1 MTLAETLAEV
11 RKRIAA
17 SAGKDMNEQNTKAA
31 LIDPVL
37 RALGWDVGNL
47 EEVLQEYKRKSHD
60 KPIDYAMM
68 LLRMPKLFLEAK
80 ALGQSL
86 DIPKWANQIMGYAAV
101 GGVKWVVLTNG
112 DDYRIYNSCV
122 AVPIEQ
128 KLFRSVRVSNEHS
141 PTEKTLA
148 LLAKDGIRENE
159 IEVLWDAQFV
169 DCQVRSALEQLFS
182 PTPDPSLIRA
192 IRGRAKDLPAKEI
205 RKSLARMHAKF
216 DFPVEPG
223 PSMMV
228 GEKRSNAARKAWE
241 TRRGTKNADHDR
253 VKLRDVIE
261 AGILSAPLKLTATYK
276 GKEFESELL
285 LDGTVRFQEKVYKTC
300 SAAAGVA
307 KGIAKL
313 GRGTLPSNGW
323 DFWSY
328 RDESGSVVPLASARE
343 KYLRRNAK

>member
-1 MTLAETLAEV
+1 MTLAQTLAEV

-17 SAGKDMNEQNTKAA
+17 SEGKDMNEQNTKAA

-60 KPIDYAMM
+60 KPIDYAML
-68 LLRMPKLFLEAK
+68 LLRMPKLFVEAK

-128 KLFRSVRVSNEHS
+128 KLFRSIRVSDENS

-148 LLAKDGIRENE
+148 LLTKDGIRENE

-169 DCQVRSALEQLFS
+169 DRQVRSALEQLFS
-182 PTPDPSLIRA
+182 PEPDPSLIRA
-192 IRGRAKDLPAKEI
+192 LRGRAKDVPAKEI

-216 DFPVEPG
+216 DFPVEAETPT
-223 PSMMV
+223 V
-228 GEKRSNAARKAWE
+228 ADDKRSSAARKAWE
-241 TRRGTKNADHDR
+241 TRRATKGADHNR
-253 VKLRDVIE
+253 VMLRDVIE
-261 AGILSAPLKLTATYK
+261 AGMLTAPLKLVATYK
-276 GKEFESELL
+276 GNEFESELL
-285 LDGTVRFQEKVYKTC
+285 PDGTVRYQEKIYKTC
-300 SAAAGVA
+300 SAAAGVVKGMA
-307 KGIAKL
+307 KH
-313 GRGTLPSNGW
+313 GRGTLPINGW
-323 DFWSY
+323 ALWCY
-328 RDESGSVVPLASARE
+328 RDQTGSVVPLTEARE
-343 KYLRRNAK
+343 KFLHRKAR